1 MSHLLELKK
10 NSAQHRKVRIV
21 NDKPFLERC
30 KKFESRSFDFVF
42 SFYINLFKGVVM
54 TDLEK
59 RVKKLEKEVEQIQGR
74 LERISKVS
82 KLHNE
87 RIIKLQDALKK

>member
-1 MSHLLELKK
+1 
-10 NSAQHRKVRIV
+10 
-21 NDKPFLERC
+21 
-30 KKFESRSFDFVF
+30 
-42 SFYINLFKGVVM
+42 M